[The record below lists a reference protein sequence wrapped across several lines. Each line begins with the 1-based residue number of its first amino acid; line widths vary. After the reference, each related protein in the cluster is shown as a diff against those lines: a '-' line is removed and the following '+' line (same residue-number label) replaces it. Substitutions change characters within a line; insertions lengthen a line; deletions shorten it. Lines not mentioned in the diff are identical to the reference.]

1 MRQIT
6 ASLSTA
12 FLLLVA
18 GCANT
23 VGLEP
28 TTSYSGFDNA
38 NVVTI
43 RPHGN
48 ACAEMVC
55 TGLGAQWSA
64 KTPETA
70 LLMVTITNEYRGI
83 MSAQLNI
90 DGQVVTLK
98 KTMTATAMDAAGG
111 IRQSTQTFVV
121 PMSLVKGITSSK
133 RTWLRVQT
141 TEGSYE
147 NAVIDGEQDSKA
159 FHALKRF
166 LASVEQASAK
176 S

>member
-6 ASLSTA
+6 ASLSAA
-12 FLLLVA
+12 FLLLLA

-23 VGLEP
+23 TGLEA
-28 TTSYSGFDNA
+28 TTSHSGFDNA
-38 NVVTI
+38 SVVTI
-43 RPHGN
+43 RSHGN
-48 ACAEMVC
+48 ACTEMVC
-55 TGLGAQWSA
+55 TGIGAQWSA

-83 MSAQLNI
+83 MGAQLNI

-111 IRQSTQTFVV
+111 IRQSTQTFVA
-121 PMSLVKGITSSK
+121 PLSLVKDITKSK

-166 LASVEQASAK
+166 LTSVEQASAK